1 MEFINFKENKE
12 IRRDI
17 EPLYISAFP
26 EEERPPAFIFFDKCL
41 EKGNELYG
49 VYENNEF
56 IGFTNV
62 LSYKDISYIF
72 FLAVSLD
79 KRNQGYGSK
88 ILQSV
93 LNLNKEM
100 TYFLCYEEIDEK
112 YPDNSL
118 RIKRREFYYRN
129 GFKDNKL
136 KTREYGVYYDTCYQ
150 GKHLVSFDDYL
161 ELMIA
166 RYGNRAKKYIK
177 KAS

>member
-1 MEFINFKENKE
+1 MEFINFKDSKE

-26 EEERPPAFIFFDKCL
+26 VEERPPAFLFFDKSL
-41 EKGNELYG
+41 EEGNELFGIYK
-49 VYENNEF
+49 NNEF

-72 FLAVSLD
+72 FLAVSPN

-100 TYFLCYEEIDEK
+100 TYFLCYEEIDDK
-112 YPDNSL
+112 YLDNSL
-118 RIKRREFYYRN
+118 RIKRREFYHRN
-129 GFKDNKL
+129 GFKDNNL
-136 KTREYGVYYDTCYQ
+136 KTCEYGVYYDTCYQ
-150 GKHLVSFDDYL
+150 GNRQVTFDDYL